1 MTKAPYRIKR
11 RSSPRRTRRAR
22 RHRFIGITA
31 LAAAALGLAGCA
43 SQDAA
48 QATSRQS
55 RTDDG
60 EGRQPALAEPS
71 VSGQLGLDDAVKL
84 ALLYSKDLLV
94 AEEETALA
102 HGRTLEAQ
110 AKALPSVTARGGYM
124 RLDEAPT
131 IAFGDQSFEMAVVDN
146 YAASL
151 EVRQPLYAGGAID
164 AALKAARLNRVLSDE
179 KIREQVEKVVF
190 ATVSA
195 FYDALLAQRLFDVN
209 RDAVTTA
216 EAHLD
221 DVNKRHKQGT
231 ASDYDVLRAEVDV
244 SNFKAEMIRQR
255 NRITRAQ
262 TVLLKNMG
270 VSQEPG
276 KGLTLADALQ
286 YQTMAITWDAAVQA
300 ALGNRPEL
308 HEAELA
314 VRIQKETVR
323 TAQSAYRP
331 SINAVATGT
340 EANPAPHTP
349 IETVWGAGWTAGVEV
364 SLPIFDMGRE
374 GKVATAEAQLRQ
386 REKQLAEVR
395 ERILMEVRQALL
407 SIQDADEF
415 VDSQK
420 LNLNR
425 AAESLRLVEVG
436 YREGV
441 QSQVDVTD
449 AQTAV
454 TQTRGFYYQ
463 AIYDHCMA
471 RLALQRAIGRLGV
484 AGQEQGRT
492 TP

>member
-1 MTKAPYRIKR
+1 MSRALYRTNDCVGS
-11 RSSPRRTRRAR
+11 RS
-22 RHRFIGITA
+22 I
-31 LAAAALGLAGCA
+31 AAAALMAFGFAGCA
-43 SQDAA
+43 SQDAE
-48 QATSRQS
+48 QQNVRQS

-60 EGRQPALAEPS
+60 EHWQAAQRQAALAEPS
-71 VSGQLGLDDAVKL
+71 VSGKFGLDDAVKL
-84 ALLYSKDLLV
+84 ALLYNKELLA

-102 HGRTLEAQ
+102 HGRTLEAR
-110 AKALPSVTARGGYM
+110 AKALPTLAARGGYM
-124 RLDEAPT
+124 RLDQAPT

-195 FYDALLAQRLFDVN
+195 FYETLLAQRLYDVN
-209 RDAVTTA
+209 RDAVTSA

-221 DVNKRHKQGT
+221 DVHKRHKQGT
-231 ASDYDVLRAEVDV
+231 ASAYDVLRAEVDV

-255 NRITRAQ
+255 NRITRAR
-262 TVLLKNMG
+262 TSLLKNIG

-276 KGLTLADALQ
+276 NDLTLADALQ
-286 YQTMAITWDAAVQA
+286 YQATAMTWDAAVQT

-308 HEAELA
+308 YEAELA
-314 VRIQKETVR
+314 VRIQKESAR
-323 TAQSAYRP
+323 TAQSAYLP
-331 SINAVATGT
+331 SVNAVATGT

-364 SLPIFDMGRE
+364 SWPIFDLGRE

-407 SIQDADEF
+407 SVQDADEF

-425 AAESLRLVEVG
+425 ATESLRLVEAG

-454 TQTRGFYYQ
+454 TQTRGYYYQ
-463 AIYDHCMA
+463 AIYDHLHGPAGPAA
-471 RLALQRAIGRLGV
+471 RHRPLGR
-484 AGQEQGRT
+484 
-492 TP
+492 